1 MEVAERHP
9 DRPVLHLPDV
19 AQLVRDQPFGD
30 VAATQEDDEVGR
42 EPVEAAPR
50 PEAEQPRRDD
60 DPDVLDP
67 DRARPPV
74 EPVEALLGSNE
85 ARVGNAVTQ
94 AMGSRTR
101 TAERS

>member
-1 MEVAERHP
+1 M
-9 DRPVLHLPDV
+9 LHLPHV
-19 AQLVRDQPFGD
+19 AELVRDESVGHVP
-30 VAATQEDDEVGR
+30 APEEDDEVGR

-60 DPDVLDP
+60 DPDVPDP

-74 EPVEALLGSNE
+74 EPVEAPLGSNE
-85 ARVGNAVTQ
+85 ARVGNAVIQ

-101 TAERS
+101 TAERSCAWVYWNW